1 MGSGIVSIALLLD
14 GRATLSVILLVFTA
28 TIWVAV
34 ARLLSARAVADWSR
48 FRRETRD
55 PAALT
60 AVAGTAMLG
69 TRLTLVGWGWA
80 GVGLLIVASTIWV
93 ALLPRVLSHW
103 HTPTNGTSFIATVA
117 TESLALLASTLAL
130 SEHAAWLVCA
140 SMFPF
145 ALGLGLYVLTLS
157 RFDWRQLAVARGD
170 HWVGGGALAIS
181 TLAAGH
187 IVLAADATGALP
199 VSHGA
204 VNPILLA
211 LWCLAML
218 WLPVLLATEVIYPR
232 LEYAAR
238 RWSTAF
244 PVGMYAACSFVVG
257 TVTHTH
263 AITDFAEVWV
273 WVAFAVW
280 LITFTALVARGLRL
294 THAKP

>member
-1 MGSGIVSIALLLD
+1 MSTGIVSIALLLD
-14 GRATLSVILLVFTA
+14 GRTTLSVILLVFA
-28 TIWVAV
+28 VTIWVAV
-34 ARLLSARAVADWSR
+34 GRLLSARAVADRSR
-48 FRRETRD
+48 FWRESRD

-60 AVAGTAMLG
+60 AVAGTAVLG
-69 TRLTLVGWGWA
+69 TRFALAGWSWA

-93 ALLPRVLSHW
+93 ALLPRVLSRW
-103 HTPTNGTSFIATVA
+103 HTPTDGTSFIVTVA
-117 TESLALLASTLAL
+117 TESLALLASTVAL
-130 SEHAAWLVCA
+130 RERAAWLVYA

-187 IVLAADATGALP
+187 IALAADATGALS
-199 VSHGA
+199 VAHGA

-211 LWCLAML
+211 LWCLAMV
-218 WLPVLLATEVIYPR
+218 WLPVLLVTEVIYPR
-232 LEYAAR
+232 IGYAAR

-263 AITDFAEVWV
+263 AITNFAEVWV
-273 WVAFAVW
+273 WAAFAVW
-280 LITFTALVARGLRL
+280 LITFTALVARAPRL
-294 THAKP
+294 AQAKL